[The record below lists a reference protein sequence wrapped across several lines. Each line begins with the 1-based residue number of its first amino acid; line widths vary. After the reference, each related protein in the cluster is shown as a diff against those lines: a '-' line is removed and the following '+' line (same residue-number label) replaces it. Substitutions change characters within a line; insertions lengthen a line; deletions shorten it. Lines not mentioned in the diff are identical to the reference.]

1 MTTAKLR
8 QCGDSIKVIFSKS
21 ISKKNDVGGERSIS
35 SIVVAT
41 VDINSDF
48 GRIDILSE
56 NEVVDFRLWA
66 DKQLRLI
73 RNAFAKN
80 ASRGIYGGRPVI
92 RDSKSTF
99 ALYGSHMDYI
109 TGCRYGEFTGIVSGT
124 YQTGH
129 ALEFPKNTG
138 EIYAWL
144 DRCKD
149 AGRLEEILDPVID
162 WVNQKMESSYKKN
175 GVSAYSESEE
185 IELYMS
191 LRRWYG
197 CLKITFDLPGGKI
210 TNSERE
216 RDAIWSESYQQRV
229 DEYMCGKYEKTT

>member
-1 MTTAKLR
+1 MMNPVPWLQMTNM
-8 QCGDSIKVIFSKS
+8 
-21 ISKKNDVGGERSIS
+21 ISYQGLVR
-35 SIVVAT
+35 
-41 VDINSDF
+41 
-48 GRIDILSE
+48 
-56 NEVVDFRLWA
+56 
-66 DKQLRLI
+66 
-73 RNAFAKN
+73 
-80 ASRGIYGGRPVI
+80 
-92 RDSKSTF
+92 TF
-99 ALYGSHMDYI
+99 
-109 TGCRYGEFTGIVSGT
+109 
-124 YQTGH
+124 
-129 ALEFPKNTG
+129 PNNTG

-162 WVNQKMESSYKKN
+162 WVNQKMKSSYEKN

-210 TNSERE
+210 TDSERE
-216 RDAIWSESYQQRV
+216 KDAIWSESYQQRV